1 MSDTSSDSSDSGDE
15 RKEAATGKGEQIE
28 IVEEEAGGEE
38 VEKTKDED
46 SGKDEEN
53 GKNEKSGKD
62 EDSGKEEDSGTDDD
76 QDSSPPKQV
85 SSLVSKVVNKVKDV
99 SPGAEQREERSKSR
113 ERRSYSR
120 SRSRD
125 RSPSPGEKRRKRNR
139 DRSPI
144 ERRDKSGE
152 RRSSSPARGRR
163 DAKSSTPDKATSPA
177 KEKAAPAASKRKDDL
192 LTTKTGG
199 AYIPP
204 AKLRMM
210 QQNITDKGSEA
221 YQRLAWEALKKS
233 VNGLINKVNS
243 PNIAVI
249 VRELFAE
256 NIVRGRGL
264 LCQSVIQAQTASPTF
279 THVYAA
285 LAAIINTKFPNIGE
299 LMLKRLILNF
309 KRGFK
314 RNDKT
319 RCTSSVRFIGHMVN
333 QQVAH
338 EVLALEILTLLLE
351 NPTDDS
357 AEVAITF
364 LKEVGQKLSEV
375 SPRGI
380 HAIFERLRH
389 VLHESTLDKR
399 TQYMI
404 EVMFQVR
411 KDGFKDNPSIPE
423 ELDLVEEDDQFTHM
437 ITLDDATGG
446 EEILNVFKHD
456 ADYVENED
464 KYGAIK
470 SELLEEDSG
479 ASSGSGSG
487 SDSDSDSDEEAAK
500 ATPIVDATET
510 NLIALRRT
518 IYLTIQSALD
528 FEEAVHK
535 LLKLNIK
542 PGQEGEL
549 CHMIIDC
556 CAQQRTYE
564 KFFGLMGQ
572 RFCQVT
578 RTYQEPF
585 SKIFL
590 DTYNTVHR
598 LETGKL
604 RNVAKFY
611 SHLFYTDAI
620 GWDVLCVIKLN
631 EDDTTSS
638 SRIFIK
644 ILFQEL
650 AEFMGLAK
658 LVDRTRDG
666 SMAEAWE
673 GLLPRDNPRDT
684 RFAINFFTSI
694 GLGGLT
700 EDLRSHLK
708 TAPKPTAVVAP
719 MVRGGQESSDS
730 SSDSSTD
737 SEEERRR
744 VKKKEKKRARKEG
757 EKRRKKRER
766 SESEDEESD
775 GEKRRRKKKSNKEDD
790 NKRSKKDNERE
801 KRRGG
806 SDEPE
811 VIIGRGR
818 RQNGQRDRR
827 DRSNES
833 EEETQR
839 RVRRG
844 SQERRPRVKSE
855 AESEEDTRKEVREK
869 RRDRDGSVGRERR
882 GRDRDVDVKIERV
895 LDIPRREKYDR
906 DGERRGGGRDRS
918 RSQENRGRQER
929 ERRNRDR
936 SLSTEKRSRND
947 RDRSVSQEEGTKDK
961 FGRDVSVSPRNGR
974 DRSLS
979 PGMKRRDGREK
990 SVSPAMKRR
999 GGRDKSV
1006 SPEMKRRGGRDG
1018 SVSPEMKRRGGRD
1031 RSVSPEMKGDRRE
1044 RDRSQSGDRRRQK
1057 YDRHG
1062 SVSPP
1067 RRR

>member
-1 MSDTSSDSSDSGDE
+1 M
-15 RKEAATGKGEQIE
+15 
-28 IVEEEAGGEE
+28 GGE
-38 VEKTKDED
+38 
-46 SGKDEEN
+46 
-53 GKNEKSGKD
+53 
-62 EDSGKEEDSGTDDD
+62 
-76 QDSSPPKQV
+76 
-85 SSLVSKVVNKVKDV
+85 
-99 SPGAEQREERSKSR
+99 
-113 ERRSYSR
+113 
-120 SRSRD
+120 
-125 RSPSPGEKRRKRNR
+125 
-139 DRSPI
+139 
-144 ERRDKSGE
+144 
-152 RRSSSPARGRR
+152 
-163 DAKSSTPDKATSPA
+163 
-177 KEKAAPAASKRKDDL
+177 L
-192 LTTKTGG
+192 L
-199 AYIPP
+199 
-204 AKLRMM
+204 
-210 QQNITDKGSEA
+210 
-221 YQRLAWEALKKS
+221 
-233 VNGLINKVNS
+233 
-243 PNIAVI
+243 
-249 VRELFAE
+249 
-256 NIVRGRGL
+256 
-264 LCQSVIQAQTASPTF
+264 
-279 THVYAA
+279 
-285 LAAIINTKFPNIGE
+285 
-299 LMLKRLILNF
+299 LKRLILNF

-437 ITLDDATGG
+437 ITLDEATGG
-446 EEILNVFKHD
+446 DEILNVFKHD
-456 ADYVENED
+456 TDYVENEN

-479 ASSGSGSG
+479 GSSGSGSGSG
-487 SDSDSDSDEEAAK
+487 SDSSDEEEAAK

-510 NLIALRRT
+510 NLISLRRT

-535 LLKLNIK
+535 LLKLNVK
-542 PGQEGEL
+542 PGQESEL

-585 SKIFL
+585 SQIFL

-611 SHLFYTDAI
+611 AHLLYTDAI
-620 GWDVLCVIKLN
+620 GWSVLSVIKLN

-650 AEFMGLAK
+650 AEFIGLAK

-719 MVRGGQESSDS
+719 MMRGGQESSGS
-730 SSDSSTD
+730 SDSDSSTD
-737 SEEERRR
+737 EEEERRR
-744 VKKKEKKRARKEG
+744 KKKKEKKKARKEE
-757 EKRRKKRER
+757 EKRRKRRDR
-766 SESEDEESD
+766 SESEAGDSD
-775 GEKRRRKKKSNKEDD
+775 DGKKRRKKKRNDSEED
-790 NKRSKKDNERE
+790 NGGKRKDVEIV
-801 KRRGG
+801 RRGRADSQG
-806 SDEPE
+806 RD
-811 VIIGRGR
+811 VRGR
-818 RQNGQRDRR
+818 DARQNEKRDRR
-827 DRSNES
+827 NRSIES
-833 EEETQR
+833 DGDAR
-839 RVRRG
+839 RPNKRR
-844 SQERRPRVKSE
+844 SQERRPKVKSE
-855 AESEEDTRKEVREK
+855 AESEDDSRRVRDK
-869 RRDRDGSVGRERR
+869 RRDASVGKDRR
-882 GRDRDVDVKIERV
+882 RRDRSAEVKIETT
-895 LDIPRREKYDR
+895 LDLPRREKNGRDR
-906 DGERRGGGRDRS
+906 SKERKTRGRERPDRS
-918 RSQENRGRQER
+918 RSQSRGRV
-929 ERRNRDR
+929 ERRSDI
-936 SLSTEKRSRND
+936 EK
-947 RDRSVSQEEGTKDK
+947 E
-961 FGRDVSVSPRNGR
+961 
-974 DRSLS
+974 
-979 PGMKRRDGREK
+979 
-990 SVSPAMKRR
+990 
-999 GGRDKSV
+999 
-1006 SPEMKRRGGRDG
+1006 
-1018 SVSPEMKRRGGRD
+1018 
-1031 RSVSPEMKGDRRE
+1031 RSVSPDRRGMPGVGRGDSQGRDVRGRDARE
-1044 RDRSQSGDRRRQK
+1044 NEKRDRRNRSIESDGDARRANKRRSQERRPK
-1057 YDRHG
+1057 VKSEAESED
-1062 SVSPP
+1062 
-1067 RRR
+1067 

>member
-1 MSDTSSDSSDSGDE
+1 M
-15 RKEAATGKGEQIE
+15 KETEG
-28 IVEEEAGGEE
+28 
-38 VEKTKDED
+38 
-46 SGKDEEN
+46 
-53 GKNEKSGKD
+53 EKS
-62 EDSGKEEDSGTDDD
+62 
-76 QDSSPPKQV
+76 
-85 SSLVSKVVNKVKDV
+85 
-99 SPGAEQREERSKSR
+99 
-113 ERRSYSR
+113 
-120 SRSRD
+120 
-125 RSPSPGEKRRKRNR
+125 
-139 DRSPI
+139 
-144 ERRDKSGE
+144 
-152 RRSSSPARGRR
+152 
-163 DAKSSTPDKATSPA
+163 
-177 KEKAAPAASKRKDDL
+177 AAPAKKKDEL

-210 QQNITDKGSEA
+210 QQNITDKSSEA
-221 YQRLAWEALKKS
+221 FQRLAWEALKKS
-233 VNGLINKVNS
+233 INGLINKVNS

-299 LMLKRLILNF
+299 LLLKRLILNF

-456 ADYVENED
+456 AEYVENED

-470 SELLEEDSG
+470 AELLEEDSG
-479 ASSGSGSG
+479 DSSGSGSG

-528 FEEAVHK
+528 
-535 LLKLNIK
+535 
-542 PGQEGEL
+542 
-549 CHMIIDC
+549 
-556 CAQQRTYE
+556 YE

-611 SHLFYTDAI
+611 SHLLYTDAI
-620 GWDVLCVIKLN
+620 GWDVLAVIKLN

-638 SRIFIK
+638 SGIFIK

-650 AEFMGLAK
+650 AEFIGLAK

-666 SMAEAWE
+666 SMADAWE

-719 MVRGGQESSDS
+719 MMREGQESSES
-730 SSDSSTD
+730 SESSTD
-737 SEEERRR
+737 SEEEERRKR
-744 VKKKEKKRARKEG
+744 EERKGTDQCQKIKKVTGRKGGERKEAIMKTKT
-757 EKRRKKRER
+757 EKRRKKRDR
-766 SESEDEESD
+766 SVSEDQESD
-775 GEKRRRKKKSNKEDD
+775 REKRRRKK
-790 NKRSKKDNERE
+790 RC
-801 KRRGG
+801 
-806 SDEPE
+806 
-811 VIIGRGR
+811 
-818 RQNGQRDRR
+818 
-827 DRSNES
+827 
-833 EEETQR
+833 
-839 RVRRG
+839 
-844 SQERRPRVKSE
+844 
-855 AESEEDTRKEVREK
+855 
-869 RRDRDGSVGRERR
+869 
-882 GRDRDVDVKIERV
+882 
-895 LDIPRREKYDR
+895 
-906 DGERRGGGRDRS
+906 
-918 RSQENRGRQER
+918 
-929 ERRNRDR
+929 
-936 SLSTEKRSRND
+936 
-947 RDRSVSQEEGTKDK
+947 
-961 FGRDVSVSPRNGR
+961 
-974 DRSLS
+974 
-979 PGMKRRDGREK
+979 
-990 SVSPAMKRR
+990 
-999 GGRDKSV
+999 
-1006 SPEMKRRGGRDG
+1006 
-1018 SVSPEMKRRGGRD
+1018 
-1031 RSVSPEMKGDRRE
+1031 
-1044 RDRSQSGDRRRQK
+1044 
-1057 YDRHG
+1057 
-1062 SVSPP
+1062 
-1067 RRR
+1067 

>member
-1 MSDTSSDSSDSGDE
+1 
-15 RKEAATGKGEQIE
+15 
-28 IVEEEAGGEE
+28 
-38 VEKTKDED
+38 
-46 SGKDEEN
+46 
-53 GKNEKSGKD
+53 
-62 EDSGKEEDSGTDDD
+62 
-76 QDSSPPKQV
+76 
-85 SSLVSKVVNKVKDV
+85 
-99 SPGAEQREERSKSR
+99 
-113 ERRSYSR
+113 
-120 SRSRD
+120 
-125 RSPSPGEKRRKRNR
+125 
-139 DRSPI
+139 
-144 ERRDKSGE
+144 
-152 RRSSSPARGRR
+152 
-163 DAKSSTPDKATSPA
+163 
-177 KEKAAPAASKRKDDL
+177 
-192 LTTKTGG
+192 
-199 AYIPP
+199 
-204 AKLRMM
+204 M
-210 QQNITDKGSEA
+210 QQNITDKNSEA

-233 VNGLINKVNS
+233 INGLINKVNS

-264 LCQSVIQAQTASPTF
+264 LCQSIIQAQTASPTF

-299 LMLKRLILNF
+299 LLLKRLILNF

-338 EVLALEILTLLLE
+338 EVLSLEILTLLLE

-456 ADYVENED
+456 ADYVENEN

-470 SELLEEDSG
+470 AELLEEDSG
-479 ASSGSGSG
+479 GSSGSGSG
-487 SDSDSDSDEEAAK
+487 SDSDSSSDEEEAAK

-510 NLIALRRT
+510 NLISLRRT

-535 LLKLNIK
+535 MLKLNIK

-585 SKIFL
+585 SQIFL

-611 SHLFYTDAI
+611 AHLLYTDAI
-620 GWDVLCVIKLN
+620 GWSVLSVIKLN

-719 MVRGGQESSDS
+719 IMRGGQESSES

-737 SEEERRR
+737 SEEERRKKR
-744 VKKKEKKRARKEG
+744 KKEKKKGQERARK
-757 EKRRKKRER
+757 
-766 SESEDEESD
+766 
-775 GEKRRRKKKSNKEDD
+775 KKKE
-790 NKRSKKDNERE
+790 
-801 KRRGG
+801 
-806 SDEPE
+806 
-811 VIIGRGR
+811 
-818 RQNGQRDRR
+818 
-827 DRSNES
+827 
-833 EEETQR
+833 
-839 RVRRG
+839 
-844 SQERRPRVKSE
+844 ERRF
-855 AESEEDTRKEVREK
+855 
-869 RRDRDGSVGRERR
+869 GIR
-882 GRDRDVDVKIERV
+882 G
-895 LDIPRREKYDR
+895 
-906 DGERRGGGRDRS
+906 
-918 RSQENRGRQER
+918 
-929 ERRNRDR
+929 
-936 SLSTEKRSRND
+936 
-947 RDRSVSQEEGTKDK
+947 
-961 FGRDVSVSPRNGR
+961 
-974 DRSLS
+974 
-979 PGMKRRDGREK
+979 
-990 SVSPAMKRR
+990 
-999 GGRDKSV
+999 
-1006 SPEMKRRGGRDG
+1006 
-1018 SVSPEMKRRGGRD
+1018 
-1031 RSVSPEMKGDRRE
+1031 
-1044 RDRSQSGDRRRQK
+1044 
-1057 YDRHG
+1057 
-1062 SVSPP
+1062 
-1067 RRR
+1067 

>member
-1 MSDTSSDSSDSGDE
+1 M
-15 RKEAATGKGEQIE
+15 KETEG
-28 IVEEEAGGEE
+28 
-38 VEKTKDED
+38 
-46 SGKDEEN
+46 
-53 GKNEKSGKD
+53 EKS
-62 EDSGKEEDSGTDDD
+62 
-76 QDSSPPKQV
+76 
-85 SSLVSKVVNKVKDV
+85 
-99 SPGAEQREERSKSR
+99 
-113 ERRSYSR
+113 
-120 SRSRD
+120 
-125 RSPSPGEKRRKRNR
+125 
-139 DRSPI
+139 
-144 ERRDKSGE
+144 
-152 RRSSSPARGRR
+152 
-163 DAKSSTPDKATSPA
+163 
-177 KEKAAPAASKRKDDL
+177 AAPAKKKDEL

-210 QQNITDKGSEA
+210 QQNITDKSSEA
-221 YQRLAWEALKKS
+221 FQRLAWEALKKS
-233 VNGLINKVNS
+233 INGLINKVNS

-299 LMLKRLILNF
+299 LLLKRLILNF

-456 ADYVENED
+456 AEYVENED

-470 SELLEEDSG
+470 AELLEEDSG
-479 ASSGSGSG
+479 DSSGSGSG

-528 FEEAVHK
+528 
-535 LLKLNIK
+535 
-542 PGQEGEL
+542 
-549 CHMIIDC
+549 
-556 CAQQRTYE
+556 YE

-611 SHLFYTDAI
+611 SHLLYTDAI
-620 GWDVLCVIKLN
+620 GWDVLAVIKLN

-719 MVRGGQESSDS
+719 MMREGQESSES
-730 SSDSSTD
+730 SESSTD
-737 SEEERRR
+737 SEEEERRR
-744 VKKKEKKRARKEG
+744 RKKKEKKKARKEE
-757 EKRRKKRER
+757 EKRRKKRDR
-766 SESEDEESD
+766 SESEDQESD
-775 GEKRRRKKKSNKEDD
+775 REKRRRKKRGDYEDE
-790 NKRSKKDNERE
+790 NRSKKDFEKEKR

-806 SDEPE
+806 SEE
-811 VIIGRGR
+811 VEDVRGR
-818 RQNGQRDRR
+818 RQNIKR

-833 EEETQR
+833 EDDLRKGGRKDPKDRRQR
-839 RVRRG
+839 REPEV
-844 SQERRPRVKSE
+844 
-855 AESEEDTRKEVREK
+855 ESEEDSRRGMREK
-869 RRDRDGSVGRERR
+869 RRDEDDIEVRERR
-882 GRDRDVDVKIERV
+882 GRDRGVDVKIERT
-895 LDIPRREKYDR
+895 LDLPRRGKYERER
-906 DGERRGGGRDRS
+906 DGDRGRDRS
-918 RSQENRGRQER
+918 GSPVNRGRQDR
-929 ERRNRDR
+929 EKYNRGR
-936 SLSTEKRSRND
+936 SVSTEKRNRYNRDKSMSTEKRT
-947 RDRSVSQEEGTKDK
+947 RDRSVSTEKRNRYDRHRSPSQEEKRKDR
-961 FGRDVSVSPRNGR
+961 FGRDVSVSPRR
-974 DRSLS
+974 
-979 PGMKRRDGREK
+979 
-990 SVSPAMKRR
+990 A
-999 GGRDKSV
+999 
-1006 SPEMKRRGGRDG
+1006 
-1018 SVSPEMKRRGGRD
+1018 RD
-1031 RSVSPEMKGDRRE
+1031 RSVSPGEKRDRRN
-1044 RDRSQSGDRRRQK
+1044 RDRSPSPDRRRDR
-1057 YDRHG
+1057 YDRNG